1 MNETFDK
8 LKPYELIYLGTPY
21 TKYPHGIHAAFN
33 DAAEL
38 MAELIRDGLRCYS
51 PIVHCHP
58 IAIHGNLDPL
68 DHKIWL
74 PFNSV
79 MMRKSDAFLIAMME
93 SWEDSTGIQLEIVS
107 FRVRQTPVFYLNP
120 VTWVVSERPK

>member
-21 TKYPHGIHAAFN
+21 TKYIHGTHCAFT

-38 MAELIRDGLRCYS
+38 MAELLRDGTKCYS

-58 IAIHGNLDPL
+58 IAIHGNIDPL

-74 PFNSV
+74 QFNAV
-79 MMRKSDAFLIAMME
+79 MMRKADAFLIAMME
-93 SWEDSTGIQLEIVS
+93 SWENSTGIQLETIS
-107 FRVRQTPVFYLNP
+107 FRARKIPIFYLNP
-120 VTWVVSERPK
+120 TTWVVSERPE